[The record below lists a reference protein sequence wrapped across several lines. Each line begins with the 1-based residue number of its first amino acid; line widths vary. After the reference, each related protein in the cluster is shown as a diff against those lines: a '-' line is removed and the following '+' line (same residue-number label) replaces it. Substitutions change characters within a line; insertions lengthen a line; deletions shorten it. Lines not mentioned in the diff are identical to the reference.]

1 MSIDELAPD
10 SARGVFVSSII
21 VDDGHVVIADVSLLL
36 VELNIRRT
44 GGHQGGC
51 VRHHLCLDLINIIM
65 KVSIP
70 SSVTGHYIHDNCFVG
85 LIDLS

>member
-1 MSIDELAPD
+1 MSIDELTPD

-44 GGHQGGC
+44 GGHQGGG
-51 VRHHLCLDLINIIM
+51 VVHNLCLEIN
-65 KVSIP
+65 
-70 SSVTGHYIHDNCFVG
+70 NN
-85 LIDLS
+85 